1 MVVPARRRLRTS
13 GGTAAIRARRPAA
26 VIATRKAATSLAAD
40 LGARDTAAQA
50 THARDTAAQARNVTA
65 REPAT
70 RYVAA
75 VQACV
80 IRPRAAALGT
90 GSGSSAGHHSPV
102 DPIRLPTPN
111 VTPAASAPT
120 TS

>member
-1 MVVPARRRLRTS
+1 MAVPIHRRLRTS

-26 VIATRKAATSLAAD
+26 VITTPKAATSLAAD
-40 LGARDTAAQA
+40 LGARDTAARA
-50 THARDTAAQARNVTA
+50 AHARDVTA

-70 RYVAA
+70 RYVAT
-75 VQACV
+75 VEACV

-90 GSGSSAGHHSPV
+90 GSGSSAGHHSAV

-111 VTPAASAPT
+111 VTPAATAPT